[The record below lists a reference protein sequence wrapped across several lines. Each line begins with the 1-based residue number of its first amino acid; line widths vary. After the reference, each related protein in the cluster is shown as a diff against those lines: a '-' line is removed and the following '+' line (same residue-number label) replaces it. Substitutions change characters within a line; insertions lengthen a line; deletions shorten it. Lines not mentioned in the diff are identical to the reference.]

1 MSTSII
7 SRLINPETRI
17 MANAAY
23 TFKQWT
29 KFAVATKSKFKL
41 QSNEELQT
49 AYNQLLHFMQY
60 AGEISP
66 ALNNDQIAEYME
78 TQLNIKSPE
87 SLADIFH
94 KDNWESLMNAGYQ
107 IPGIYCYNKETSE
120 PIKITAPAVSNT
132 SMHVGNQRSY
142 NNTTRETS
150 KRNIPKTGRYTVSNP
165 KNHQSKYNHVIPDYQ
180 RVDARVDPAM
190 YYIAYDAN
198 GVAPMMMVKID
209 VAHVNMSQGEWRKDG
224 YFNALRY
231 KYGTDYDVNNN
242 DVRLISMKYYQG
254 GRYKNI
260 AELYGKPASSMPGL
274 KKNVA

>member
-1 MSTSII
+1 MSNSII
-7 SRLINPETRI
+7 SRLLNPETRI

-23 TFKQWT
+23 TLKQWT
-29 KFAVATKSKFKL
+29 KFVVATKNKFKL
-41 QSNEELQT
+41 QSEEELQT
-49 AYNQLLHFMQY
+49 AYNNLLHFMQY

-66 ALNNDQIAEYME
+66 ALNDSQIAEYME
-78 TQLNIKSPE
+78 VHLNIKSPE
-87 SLADIFH
+87 SLAELFH

-107 IPGIYCYNKETSE
+107 IPGIYSYNKETGE
-120 PIKITAPAVSNT
+120 PIKITTPVGSNA
-132 SMHVGNQRSY
+132 SMHIGNQRSY
-142 NNTTRETS
+142 NNTSGKTT
-150 KRNIPKTGRYTVSNP
+150 KHNIPKTRRYTVSTP

-209 VAHVNMSQGEWRKDG
+209 AAHMNMSQGEWRKDG

-231 KYGTDYDVNNN
+231 KYGQDYDVCNN
-242 DVRLISMKYYQG
+242 DVRLVSMKYYQG

-260 AELYGKPASSMPGL
+260 ADIYGKPASSMPGL